1 MDERLTGPRIS
12 MPSSLF
18 GWKDLLAESIVQ
30 VEIAVC
36 LGLVL
41 LAWSMARLLRRRSDV
56 RTGFGRFALHL
67 SFPILAWVLLGVG
80 NFVMRHLGY
89 AHAVFTVAGRLA
101 FALIVIRSIELIL
114 RQVFARSGW
123 LRGAERYLA
132 IIVWTVVALDLIGV
146 LPEVIEWFDSLA
158 FHLGKQRI
166 SVWLLIQGVITIVST
181 MMLAMWVGE
190 LIEERVMRSRHLDSS
205 VQAVIARVLR
215 AVLTLVGVLV
225 AMSLLG
231 LDLTTLSVFSGAL
244 GVGIGLGMQKIASN
258 YISGFIILLD
268 RSIRLGN
275 VISVGVERGEVK
287 EITTRYTV
295 LQAPTGVTVIVPNDT
310 LISNVVQNETYADK
324 NVRIAIKIQVGYAT
338 DIDRA
343 LQILIESAK
352 VHERVL
358 HDPEPAAFLVNFGE
372 NGIDLELG
380 LWIYDP
386 VQGSL
391 GIRSLI
397 NREIWRRF
405 KEEGIEIPFPQ
416 RDIRL
421 LNAEVAIPAV
431 AAG

>member
-1 MDERLTGPRIS
+1 VDDRLVGSRIL
-12 MPSSLF
+12 MPTDWL
-18 GWKDLLAESIVQ
+18 GWKNLLAEAIVQ
-30 VEIAVC
+30 IEIAVC

-41 LAWSMARLLRRRSDV
+41 LAWSMARVLRRRADI
-56 RTGFGRFALHL
+56 RTGVGRLALHL
-67 SFPILAWVLLGVG
+67 SFPIAAWILVGVG

-101 FALIVIRSIELIL
+101 FALIIIRAIELML
-114 RQVFARSGW
+114 RQVFARSDW
-123 LRGAERYLA
+123 LRGVERYLA
-132 IIVWTVVALDLIGV
+132 IIVWTVVALDLIGA
-146 LPEVIEWFDSLA
+146 LPDVIEWFDSLA

-181 MMLAMWVGE
+181 MMLAMWAGGLV
-190 LIEERVMRSRHLDSS
+190 EERVMRSRRLDTS
-205 VQAVIARVLR
+205 VQAVIARAVR
-215 AVLTLVGVLV
+215 ALLTLVGVLV

-268 RSIRLGN
+268 RSIRIGN
-275 VISVGVERGEVK
+275 LISVGNERGEVK

-295 LQAPTGVTVIVPNDT
+295 LQAATGVTVIVPNDA

-324 NVRIAIKIQVGYAT
+324 NVRIAVKIQVGYST

-343 LQILIESAK
+343 LEILVESAK

-358 HDPEPAAFLVNFGE
+358 HDPEPAAYLVNFAD

-386 VQGSL
+386 LQGSM

-416 RDIRL
+416 REIRL
-421 LNAEVAIPAV
+421 LNAEPRLQANE
-431 AAG
+431 AG